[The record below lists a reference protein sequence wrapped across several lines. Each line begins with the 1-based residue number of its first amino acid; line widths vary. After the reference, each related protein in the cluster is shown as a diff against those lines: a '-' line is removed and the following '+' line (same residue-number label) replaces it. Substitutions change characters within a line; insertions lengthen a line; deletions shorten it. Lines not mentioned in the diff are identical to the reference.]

1 MQYKYLVISIILVLI
16 NTSCATKHSEII
28 LSDFNVDKVKM
39 AEFESNYAKNSGGY
53 ETAKADSIDK
63 YENFLDLY
71 TVYRMKLRD
80 AFVRGYYNDED
91 LNNELN
97 DYKQKVG
104 VSYVEEKNIVSP
116 GMQRFYD
123 QRGEEVRV
131 SHIMVRIDTSQSD
144 AEAKAQAILDSIKNG
159 AGFEDMA
166 VKHSDDKF
174 SKNQGGDIYWF
185 TAGQIIAPFEVAAYN
200 CPIGEVYPEV
210 VKTKFGYH
218 IVKVTNR
225 QKRKYKIR
233 ASHILIKTERDG
245 EVDSNYARN
254 IVTRLVEMLENDAPF
269 DSLAMKHSED
279 NSNASKG
286 GDLGYFERRQMV
298 QPFDEA
304 VFNLEIG
311 EISRVVK
318 TRFGFHI
325 IKLTDIKEYPPFEGE
340 IENIRDIYKK
350 SRYQYDYDQYINKI
364 TTEFNLTVNEKIVEQ
379 FFSADSIMEWTN
391 DYKENDTFKKLKNEE
406 IIKYNKT
413 SKNVD
418 SLFAFMI
425 RQNKNQNK
433 AFTKDIL
440 NTAIKGYSEELLLS
454 AKAGQ
459 LADTNPEFAQLM
471 NDYRNGIYIFKL
483 QEDEVW
489 NKIKI
494 DSTKLRKLYEET
506 KDNYKTKDQIGF
518 SEIYSY
524 NKKESDSVYTLL
536 ENGANFD
543 SLATV
548 FTKRSAYK
556 NKAGNYGLKDISDE
570 ELVKKAN
577 SLKSVGKYS
586 EVFRVKNGYS
596 IVRLNG
602 RESSR
607 IKTYEEALPEVSSAF
622 QEMES
627 NRLETEYNNKLKEF
641 YNPKYFYDELVNA
654 FETEN
659 N

>member
-1 MQYKYLVISIILVLI
+1 MQYKYLVLSIILVLI
-16 NTSCATKHSEII
+16 ITSCATKHSEIV

-63 YENFLDLY
+63 YKNFLDLY

-104 VSYVEEKNIVSP
+104 VSYVEEKNIVAP

-185 TAGQIIAPFEVAAYN
+185 TAGQIVAPFEVPAYN
-200 CPIGEVYPEV
+200 CPVGEVYPEV

-254 IVTRLVEMLENDAPF
+254 IVTGLAEMLENDAPF

-304 VFNLEIG
+304 VFSLQIG
-311 EISRVVK
+311 EISPVVE

-325 IKLTDIKEYPPFEGE
+325 IKLTDIKEYPPFEEE

-350 SRYQYDYDQYINKI
+350 TRYQYDYDQYINKLNN
-364 TTEFNLTVNEKIVEQ
+364 EFNLVINEKIVEQ

-391 DYKENDTFKKLKNEE
+391 DYKEDDTFIKLKNKE
-406 IIKYNKT
+406 IINYNKT
-413 SKNVD
+413 STNVD

-454 AKAGQ
+454 AKADQ

-494 DSTKLRKLYEET
+494 DSTKLQKFYEET

-570 ELVKKAN
+570 ELVKKSN
-577 SLKSVGKYS
+577 SIKSVGDYS
-586 EVFRVKNGYS
+586 DVFRVKNGYS

-602 RESSR
+602 REPSR
-607 IKTYEEALPEVSSAF
+607 TKTYEEALPEVSSAF

-627 NRLETEYNNKLKEF
+627 KRLETEYNNRLKEF
-641 YNPKYFYDELVNA
+641 YNPQYFYDELVNA